1 MASRR
6 SSAEIINATLV
17 EVFLA
22 FLFVVLAL
30 AWATDGQL
38 KAEQK
43 KTDQLRNE
51 NEASKSATAKAQAE
65 RDAAKAE
72 KDKLE
77 ERFWSQFRPAC
88 KTPRPELRHFL
99 MVTLAGPDQVVA
111 KVQFELL
118 SHQTGRVTDSS
129 LEQFKA
135 IFADV
140 VRHAS
145 NNKCKYRILIHDT
158 DRISKAD
165 FKRAIAVMKERFY
178 IAGETR

>member
-1 MASRR
+1 MDRRRTPMLPFGSPLHEPMSFSAFLRTLLVRPGTASREPMSRR

-51 NEASKSATAKAQAE
+51 NEASKGAAAKAQAE

-77 ERFWSQFRPAC
+77 ERFWSQFPPAC
-88 KTPRPELRHFL
+88 KTPEPELRHFL
-99 MVTLAGPDQVVA
+99 VVTLAG
-111 KVQFELL
+111 
-118 SHQTGRVTDSS
+118 
-129 LEQFKA
+129 
-135 IFADV
+135 
-140 VRHAS
+140 
-145 NNKCKYRILIHDT
+145 
-158 DRISKAD
+158 
-165 FKRAIAVMKERFY
+165 
-178 IAGETR
+178 